1 MPAKSKAQ
9 QRFFGMVRAAQK
21 GEMENPSSEILD
33 VADDISVKD
42 AKKMAKT
49 KHKGLPEKVKEQVKR
64 DEYGDLI
71 GGPKISK
78 KQKEKNLKSNTP
90 DEQHTTTTSEGSSYG
105 LYKGSGK
112 PSGPMAAFA
121 KKKKKVKKEVV
132 DEARVN
138 AVIAKRILQNKKKCA
153 DCGSYAHVTGAS
165 NCPSKKDPEGLPEG
179 VMDIVRKYGK
189 KKPERKAQKAQDA
202 GARLRRK
209 VQRREYAAK
218 VSGSED
224 LVPDDIRDHKTW
236 SEFKKYLA
244 I

>member
-49 KHKGLPEKVKEQVKR
+49 KHKGLPEKVKEGVKR

-90 DEQHTTTTSEGSSYG
+90 DEQHTTTTSEGSS
-105 LYKGSGK
+105 
-112 PSGPMAAFA
+112 
-121 KKKKKVKKEVV
+121 
-132 DEARVN
+132 
-138 AVIAKRILQNKKKCA
+138 
-153 DCGSYAHVTGAS
+153 
-165 NCPSKKDPEGLPEG
+165 
-179 VMDIVRKYGK
+179 
-189 KKPERKAQKAQDA
+189 
-202 GARLRRK
+202 
-209 VQRREYAAK
+209 
-218 VSGSED
+218 
-224 LVPDDIRDHKTW
+224 
-236 SEFKKYLA
+236 
-244 I
+244 